1 MNDIKIFENKEFGK
15 IRVQEING
23 KPYFVGKDVCMIFG
37 DTNHRRSLGRIDEE
51 DKSRLEIID
60 RLGRKQI
67 ATMINES
74 GLYALLFAMQPR
86 KAHNNGGSDEYP
98 IEINERIEKLHKF
111 KRWVT
116 SEVLPSICKNGGYIQ
131 NQENLSDSELVA
143 KALLIADKQIKDRNR
158 IIEEQKPK
166 VLFADSVSASKNS
179 ILVGDLS
186 KMIKQNGIDIG
197 RDRLFEWLRNNGY
210 LGKKGLDYNKP
221 TQKSMDLKLFE
232 LKPYTK
238 VSPNGSIITYFTPY
252 VTGKGQIYFINKFLG
267 DENANI

>member
-1 MNDIKIFENKEFGK
+1 MNEIKIFENKEFGK
-15 IRVQEING
+15 IQIIEENG
-23 KPYFVGKDVCMIFG
+23 KFEFEATGTAKILGYSNPNDAIQRHCRCLVKHDVPHPQSKDKTISKNFISEG
-37 DTNHRRSLGRIDEE
+37 DLY
-51 DKSRLEIID
+51 RLITHSK
-60 RLGRKQI
+60 LPS
-67 ATMINES
+67 A
-74 GLYALLFAMQPR
+74 
-86 KAHNNGGSDEYP
+86 
-98 IEINERIEKLHKF
+98 EKFEK
-111 KRWVT
+111 WVFD
-116 SEVLPSICKNGGYIQ
+116 EVLPSIRKNGGYIQ
-131 NQENLSDSELVA
+131 NQENLSDSELMA
-143 KALLIADKQIKDRNR
+143 KALLLADKQIKDRNK

-186 KMIKQNGIDIG
+186 KLIKQNGIDIG

-252 VTGKGQIYFINKFLG
+252 VTGKGQIYFVNKFLG

>member
-1 MNDIKIFENKEFGK
+1 MSDIKIFENKEFGK
-15 IRVQEING
+15 IRVENVNNE
-23 KPYFVGKDVCMIFG
+23 PWFVGKDVAEILG
-37 DTNHRRSLGRIDEE
+37 YSDTNQAIRVHVDEE
-51 DKSRLEIID
+51 DKLIRNFNVSGQNRNMIV
-60 RLGRKQI
+60 
-67 ATMINES
+67 INES
-74 GLYALLFAMQPR
+74 GLYSLILSSKLP
-86 KAHNNGGSDEYP
+86 KAKE
-98 IEINERIEKLHKF
+98 F

-116 SEVLPSICKNGGYIQ
+116 TEILPSIRKNGGYIQ
-131 NQENLSDSELVA
+131 NQENLSDSELMA
-143 KALLIADKQIKDRNR
+143 KALLLADKQIKDRNR

-186 KMIKQNGIDIG
+186 KLIKQNGIDIG

-252 VTGKGQIYFINKFLG
+252 VTGKGQIYFVNKFLG